1 MASCSYS
8 KRKLALLSSPEVFLL
23 DLTKQAVF
31 TQYGR
36 PYKRPFVP
44 VQIKDTSASFSLLPE
59 LSHWGQISAF
69 PPPAPP
75 VPPLLSTALGSFSLF
90 RISPSPESQ
99 DRLLFMSTAT
109 LLIKSASSN
118 RISEGTR
125 VSNSGDQS
133 RKGK

>member
-1 MASCSYS
+1 M
-8 KRKLALLSSPEVFLL
+8 
-23 DLTKQAVF
+23 
-31 TQYGR
+31 
-36 PYKRPFVP
+36 P
-44 VQIKDTSASFSLLPE
+44 VQIKDISASFSLLPE

-75 VPPLLSTALGSFSLF
+75 VPPLLSAALGSFSLF
-90 RISPSPESQ
+90 RVSPSPESQ

-109 LLIKSASSN
+109 LLIESASSK